1 MGGRFCG
8 NTGREQSH
16 ISLTVFKGDVR
27 RAINILGDAVSN
39 ATIDAAEFEI
49 QKQSM
54 AQDHANNHNEYEYTT
69 LENAHYNSFRDHMMG
84 QPIRGDADNL
94 SSLTVND
101 LHNYK
106 AANYY
111 GDNMVVVGTG
121 NVNHDE
127 FAAEVNNAFKN
138 VNKTAT
144 DKAANSDKCVYVP
157 ALLMIRDDEMYNS
170 NIGVFYD
177 APSIKHQDYY
187 SFLLLKHMFGSYRID
202 KNAEHL
208 NDVKKQY
215 NSMHAL
221 LGDLPDVTMA
231 NSHYFAYS
239 DCGIF
244 GNYFFG
250 NEVFTRQMNYC
261 GVCLPTI
268 YSHYLSDVEVVRGR
282 MHLYNSLLDNSDKN
296 GEIGSQILSVGR
308 RINRS
313 EIAARVSQLDAYHI
327 KHLCNQWFYDA
338 EPSFTN
344 WGPIEQTSSI
354 GSYKYFKVNT
364 MSTVTNAH
372 HSLFN

>member
-1 MGGRFCG
+1 M
-8 NTGREQSH
+8 
-16 ISLTVFKGDVR
+16 
-27 RAINILGDAVSN
+27 LGDAVSN
-39 ATIDAAEFEI
+39 HTIDAAEFEI
-49 QKQSM
+49 QKQSI

-69 LENAHYNSFRDHMMG
+69 LENSHYNSFRDHMMG

-94 SSLTVND
+94 SSLTVSD

-106 AANYY
+106 AANYF

-121 NVNHDE
+121 NINHDE

-177 APSIKHQDYY
+177 APSIKHKDYY
-187 SFLLLKHMFGSYRID
+187 AFLLLKNMFGSYRID

-282 MHLYNSLLDNSDKN
+282 MALYNSLLDNSDKN
-296 GEIGSQILSVGR
+296 GEIGAQLLSLGR
-308 RINRS
+308 RLHRS

-327 KHLCNQWFYDA
+327 KHLCNEWFYDA

-354 GSYKYFKVNT
+354 GSYKYFKINT

-372 HSLFN
+372 HSLFT